1 MRRCWLLLCIC
12 TGGWLAAQDSL
23 LTLEEAIRIAE
34 KNNALLAVARWDMR
48 KADQQVREAY
58 GYAMPSVT
66 LDTRYTRALKKPVF
80 FLPDFEN
87 PASGKVTPIEIGS
100 NHSIETGFT
109 ATQALFNFAVFTG
122 VGTAKVYQRTS
133 RALYRSEYNRM
144 VASVKKVFYQ
154 VLLARQVYETTKA
167 SLTNAENN
175 FNNVRILN
183 KQGIVSDYDMI
194 RAEVQ
199 VENLRPSVISAE
211 QQALVVTNAL
221 KVQLGMDAADPLHI
235 RGELTA
241 VPLDSS
247 WLDEQRAVT
256 QNAGLEALR
265 LQQDLNS
272 AVSSIR
278 LAEYMPTLAAFGTYQ
293 WQAQKNTMDFGG
305 KDFISTSQVGL
316 TLSLNLFNGFQT
328 TARLAQSRA
337 DERKAEQ
344 QLRYTRENIR
354 SQMQSIRLRLDE
366 ARKRMASQN
375 RTVELAEKSYKI
387 ATTRYATGSGTQ
399 LEVNDADV
407 ALLQARLNRIHAIYD
422 YLVTCVDLEEMISYH
437 QPQN

>member
-1 MRRCWLLLCIC
+1 
-12 TGGWLAAQDSL
+12 
-23 LTLEEAIRIAE
+23 
-34 KNNALLAVARWDMR
+34 
-48 KADQQVREAY
+48 
-58 GYAMPSVT
+58 
-66 LDTRYTRALKKPVF
+66 
-80 FLPDFEN
+80 
-87 PASGKVTPIEIGS
+87 
-100 NHSIETGFT
+100 
-109 ATQALFNFAVFTG
+109 
-122 VGTAKVYQRTS
+122 
-133 RALYRSEYNRM
+133 
-144 VASVKKVFYQ
+144 ASVKKVFYQ

-167 SLTNAENN
+167 SLINAENN

-221 KVQLGMDAADPLHI
+221 KVQLGMDATDPLHI
-235 RGELTA
+235 RGELTP
-241 VPLDSS
+241 VPIDSS

-265 LQQDLNS
+265 LQQDLNA

-305 KDFISTSQVGL
+305 KDFISTSQVGF